1 MLILKSIIF
10 YISLVIW
17 TVLMGIVC
25 LPFLFLPSYLLKYPT
40 KLWIRVIFV
49 FLNLICN
56 IKHKIEGL
64 ENIPNESVLIASKHQ
79 SAFETFALYY
89 YLKDCFFVHK
99 RELFFIPI
107 FGQYLFKSNM
117 VAINRDGGT
126 KAMRDMLQKVQSKL
140 SFGSSIIIFP
150 EGTRKLRLVV
160 NLIIKQ
166 VLLEFIIIQKEKSFL
181 VALNSG
187 LCWPKQS
194 WVLKKGLIT
203 IKFLPTVDKGLDKK
217 ILLNEVQN
225 RIETASNLLLDN

>member
-17 TVLMGIVC
+17 TVLMGIIC
-25 LPFLFLPSYLLKYPT
+25 LPFLFLPSSLLKYPT
-40 KLWIRVIFV
+40 KLWISVIFIS
-49 FLNLICN
+49 LNLICN

-79 SAFETFALYY
+79 STFETLALYY
-89 YLKDCFFVHK
+89 YLNDCFFVHK
-99 RELFFIPI
+99 RELFLIPI

-126 KAMRDMLQKVQSKL
+126 KAMRSMLKKVQSKL

-150 EGTRKLRLVV
+150 EGTRKLPGSKPNYKTGFIGIYNHTKR
-160 NLIIKQ
+160 K
-166 VLLEFIIIQKEKSFL
+166 VLP

-187 LCWPKQS
+187 LCWSKQS
-194 WVLKKGLIT
+194 WVLKKGIIT
-203 IKFLPTVDKGLDKK
+203 IKFLPVIGEGLDKK
-217 ILLNEVQN
+217 VILDEVQN
-225 RIETASNLLLDN
+225 SIETASNLLLNN